1 MSISQ
6 SRQIRKESHMKLTPD
21 GAQKLIHSL
30 GEERKQLIDQINKLA
45 TFVVA
50 VSEGDPEELRP
61 DFDFSATVDA
71 IRSIDDRIRKIKHAR
86 NVFNTTT
93 LLPEEN
99 ITVDEALVL
108 MATLNNNYGYFA
120 DLGNR
125 QPKTRNRTQYKGE
138 IEYTYTNYNI
148 EEAKK
153 LGRDMYERIL
163 ELQSKLNLVN
173 STYNFDIN
181 L

>member
-1 MSISQ
+1 
-6 SRQIRKESHMKLTPD
+6 MKLTPD

-30 GEERKQLIDQINKLA
+30 EEERKQLVDQINKLA
-45 TFVVA
+45 LFVVA
-50 VSEGDPEELRP
+50 VSEGNPEELRP
-61 DFDFSATVDA
+61 EFDFTATVDG
-71 IRSIDDRIRKIKHAR
+71 IRSIDEKIRKIKHAR

-93 LLPEEN
+93 VLPEEKM
-99 ITVDEALVL
+99 TVDEALVL

-148 EEAKK
+148 IVFRK
-153 LGRDMYERIL
+153 LFIFFYFFKTTFTI
-163 ELQSKLNLVN
+163 K
-173 STYNFDIN
+173 YN
-181 L
+181 

>member
-1 MSISQ
+1 
-6 SRQIRKESHMKLTPD
+6 MKLTPD

-30 GEERKQLIDQINKLA
+30 EEDRKQLVDQINKLA
-45 TFVVA
+45 IFVVA

-61 DFDFSATVDA
+61 EFDFTATVDA
-71 IRSIDDRIRKIKHAR
+71 IRSIDEKIRKIKHGR

-93 LLPEEN
+93 FLPEES

-125 QPKTRNRTQYKGE
+125 QPKTRNRTQYKGD

-148 EEAKK
+148 GEAKK
-153 LGRDMYERIL
+153 LAKDIYERIL
-163 ELQSKLNLVN
+163 EIQSKLNLVN
-173 STYNFDIN
+173 STYNFEIN

>member
-1 MSISQ
+1 
-6 SRQIRKESHMKLTPD
+6 MKLTPD

-30 GEERKQLIDQINKLA
+30 EEERKQLVDQINKLA
-45 TFVVA
+45 LFVVA
-50 VSEGDPEELRP
+50 VSEGNPEELRP
-61 DFDFSATVDA
+61 EFDFTATVDG
-71 IRSIDDRIRKIKHAR
+71 IRSIDEKIRKIKHAR

-93 LLPEEN
+93 VLPEEKM
-99 ITVDEALVL
+99 TVDEALVL

-148 EEAKK
+148 GEAKK
-153 LGRDMYERIL
+153 LAKDMYERIL
-163 ELQSKLNLVN
+163 EIQSKLNLVN
-173 STYNFDIN
+173 STYNFEID

>member
-1 MSISQ
+1 M
-6 SRQIRKESHMKLTPD
+6 
-21 GAQKLIHSL
+21 
-30 GEERKQLIDQINKLA
+30 
-45 TFVVA
+45 A
-50 VSEGDPEELRP
+50 VSEGNPEELRP
-61 DFDFSATVDA
+61 EFDFTATVDG
-71 IRSIDDRIRKIKHAR
+71 IRSIDEKIRKIKHAR

-93 LLPEEN
+93 VLPEEKM
-99 ITVDEALVL
+99 TVDEALVL

-148 EEAKK
+148 GEAKK
-153 LGRDMYERIL
+153 LAKDMYERIL
-163 ELQSKLNLVN
+163 EIQSKLNLVN
-173 STYNFDIN
+173 STYNFEID

>member
-1 MSISQ
+1 
-6 SRQIRKESHMKLTPD
+6 MKLTPD

-30 GEERKQLIDQINKLA
+30 EEDRKQLVDQINKLA
-45 TFVVA
+45 IFVVA

-61 DFDFSATVDA
+61 EFDFTVTVDA
-71 IRSIDDRIRKIKHAR
+71 IRSIDEKIRKIKHGR

-93 LLPEEN
+93 FLPEES

-125 QPKTRNRTQYKGE
+125 QPKTRNRTQYKGD

-148 EEAKK
+148 GEAKK
-153 LGRDMYERIL
+153 LAKDMYERIL
-163 ELQSKLNLVN
+163 EIQSKLNLVN
-173 STYNFDIN
+173 STYNFEIN

>member
-1 MSISQ
+1 MTRKNCGRILISQ
-6 SRQIRKESHMKLTPD
+6 
-21 GAQKLIHSL
+21 
-30 GEERKQLIDQINKLA
+30 
-45 TFVVA
+45 
-50 VSEGDPEELRP
+50 LR
-61 DFDFSATVDA
+61 FDA

-163 ELQSKLNLVN
+163 ELQSKLTL
-173 STYNFDIN
+173 STAHIILILICKLIFRDMNIFRNIKCVY
-181 L
+181 